1 MEQHPLFR
9 MYLELN
15 DKINALSSL
24 GGVSGSVDLSDII
37 VRLKDLE
44 SRPSFDTEIANLKN
58 VIQNLETSNNEL
70 KDKIAYLTKVDTI
83 EGRVY
88 NLENEPKVNHE
99 AINGRLDV
107 IENGNYQ
114 EKIVNITNRLNNLEQ
129 VAGAVNDLSY
139 RLTEV
144 ERRPDLTER
153 VNGLELTISTLHS

>member
-15 DKINALSSL
+15 DKINAISSL

>member
-15 DKINALSSL
+15 DKINAISSL

-44 SRPSFDTEIANLKN
+44 SRPSFDSEIANLKN

-144 ERRPDLTER
+144 ERRPDLSER

>member
-44 SRPSFDTEIANLKN
+44 SRPSFDSEIANLKN

>member
-15 DKINALSSL
+15 DKINAISSL

-44 SRPSFDTEIANLKN
+44 SRPSFDSEIANLKN

>member
-1 MEQHPLFR
+1 
-9 MYLELN
+9 
-15 DKINALSSL
+15 
-24 GGVSGSVDLSDII
+24 
-37 VRLKDLE
+37 
-44 SRPSFDTEIANLKN
+44 
-58 VIQNLETSNNEL
+58 
-70 KDKIAYLTKVDTI
+70 
-83 EGRVY
+83 
-88 NLENEPKVNHE
+88 
-99 AINGRLDV
+99 LDV

>member
-44 SRPSFDTEIANLKN
+44 SRPSFDTEISNLKN